1 MNRVKFFL
9 SLTVIL
15 LSGFQAA
22 AQESRAAVFGTVT
35 DPNGAVVPGTAVT
48 ATHLATNLS
57 FTVTTNQEGQYRIAL
72 LPVGAYKISY
82 NAANFAKA
90 EQSDFVLRV
99 GEERRADVK
108 LSIDTLKDAVDIE
121 APLTESAQATLST
134 VIPAERVENLPL
146 NGRQIQELAL
156 TAPGVSASGGFR
168 STAFNQFGLATPADG
183 NAGAFSVNG
192 AGSRSNGF
200 FLDGVDINIPE
211 QGVIAFPPLVESIRE
226 FQIQTNNFSAEFGR
240 FSGSIVNY
248 VTKSGTNSWR
258 GSVYEYFRNTA
269 LDANDP
275 FNKAA
280 GLERPVLQL
289 NQFGA
294 AIGGP
299 IFRDR
304 FFIFGNYEG
313 NRTRQGTGAFTNNVP
328 TAAQRNGQLSF
339 TDFTDTN
346 NNGVI
351 YQGEPTFQGATNVT
365 VNPITARILDGFIP
379 LPNSSQAGANYLA
392 NGTNSLDED
401 AFTIRGDYRLTNKDF
416 LTARYSYD
424 FQNQFFPFDIF
435 FVSASLPAFPF
446 SNPEKRQSFSGSY
459 SRNFTPNFTNEFRFG
474 LNDQVNPIPSGTTI
488 DPASIGLPNGAPQNE
503 FGRGLPII
511 RVTGFGGTGGQP
523 LTDNL
528 GASTTTRQLF
538 QFIDNVTWSLSSHS
552 LKFGG
557 EVRDAEV
564 NSQAFRTL
572 RGSLNFN
579 GSRNGV
585 INPTVP
591 GNAPVAALADFLLGR
606 PSQAT
611 ISSTDPERIFQTR
624 ALSLYL
630 QDEWSV
636 TNRLNLSLG
645 LRYEIDTPLTEREGR
660 ISNLI
665 PGIGNFVVGSS
676 ELPRLHE
683 LDTNNFAPRFGIAYR
698 LTEDGKNV
706 IRGGGGIFY
715 DNGVFQDRFSTAR
728 TNAPFAITNINNA
741 PVPFPATGSAT
752 TLTSLLGTGAATGA
766 ASIATDFRTAYAV
779 QWNLNFQRQI
789 TKSTVAEI
797 AYVGRRG
804 QNLSRPVNINQ
815 IVAVNSPQAQFSPV
829 GSRPF
834 AGTNIPV
841 AARFANDI
849 IQQQSSADSIYHAL
863 QVKVERRLSRGSSF
877 LAAYTWSKSIDTAS
891 GIGSGSDDRPQDSF
905 NLAAQRAVS
914 NFDIPHRFVFSSTFA
929 LPFGKGQKYLKDAS
943 GILGFLVSDWQI
955 NSISTAQSGQ
965 PFTVTVGSF
974 DVATGISNRR
984 PNLIGNPNENVPE
997 GFAFNTAAFAVPP
1010 TGQLGNAGRNIIR
1023 GDSFFNSD
1031 LGILRTFQLPFLGE
1045 GRSLRFRSEF
1055 FNLYN
1060 TVNFTAPV
1068 TSLSS
1073 AAFGRY
1079 VSNATSPRV
1088 IQFSLK
1094 LTF

>member
-1 MNRVKFFL
+1 MA
-9 SLTVIL
+9 SLF
-15 LSGFQAA
+15 SGLFRRFK
-22 AQESRAAVFGTVT
+22 RAA
-35 DPNGAVVPGTAVT
+35 DSGAELPIRAELYSIERLEQYS
-48 ATHLATNLS
+48 ASLAA
-57 FTVTTNQEGQYRIAL
+57 EHEIAEKPQRVSLL
-72 LPVGAYKISY
+72 LPRLEENGRKLIAAYK
-82 NAANFAKA
+82 
-90 EQSDFVLRV
+90 
-99 GEERRADVK
+99 
-108 LSIDTLKDAVDIE
+108 T
-121 APLTESAQATLST
+121 
-134 VIPAERVENLPL
+134 
-146 NGRQIQELAL
+146 
-156 TAPGVSASGGFR
+156 
-168 STAFNQFGLATPADG
+168 
-183 NAGAFSVNG
+183 
-192 AGSRSNGF
+192 
-200 FLDGVDINIPE
+200 
-211 QGVIAFPPLVESIRE
+211 LVESIRE

-240 FSGSIVNY
+240 YSGSIVNF
-248 VTKSGTNSWR
+248 VTKSGTNRWR

-280 GLERPVLQL
+280 DLPRSVLQL

-299 IFRDR
+299 ILKDR
-304 FFIFGNYEG
+304 LFIYGNYEA

-328 TAAQRNGQLSF
+328 TAAQRNGQLNF

-346 NNGVI
+346 NNGRFDV
-351 YQGEPTFQGATNVT
+351 GEPTFPGATTVS
-365 VNPITARILDGFIP
+365 VNPITARILGGFIP
-379 LPNSSQAGANYLA
+379 LPNSSSLGANYLA

-401 AFTIRGDYRLTNKDF
+401 AITVRGDYRLSDKDL

-446 SNPEKRQSFSGSY
+446 SNPERRQSFSGSY
-459 SRNFTPNFTNEFRFG
+459 ARNFTPNFTNEFRFG
-474 LNDQVNPIPSGTTI
+474 LNDQINPILSGTTI

-528 GASTTTRQLF
+528 GASNTTRRLF
-538 QFIDNVTWSLSSHS
+538 QFIDNVSWTRKNHS
-552 LKFGG
+552 IKFGG
-557 EVRDAEV
+557 EVRNAEV
-564 NSQAFRTL
+564 NSRAFRTL
-572 RGSLNFN
+572 RGSLTFN

-606 PSQAT
+606 PSQAA
-611 ISSTDPERIFQTR
+611 ISSADPERIFQTR
-624 ALSLYL
+624 AFSLYL

-665 PGIGNFVVGSS
+665 PGVGNFVVGSP
-676 ELPRLHE
+676 ELPRLHAI
-683 LDTNNFAPRFGIAYR
+683 DTNNFAPRFGIAYR

-706 IRGGGGIFY
+706 IRGGGGVFY

-728 TNAPFAITNINNA
+728 TNAPFAITNISNS
-741 PVPFPATGSAT
+741 PVPFPASGNAT

-766 ASIATDFRTAYAV
+766 ASIANDFRTAYAF
-779 QWNLNFQRQI
+779 QWNLNFQRQV
-789 TKSTVAEI
+789 TKDTVAEV

-815 IVAVNSPQAQFSPV
+815 IVALNSPQAMVSPV

-834 AGTNIPV
+834 AGVNVPV

-849 IQQQSSADSIYHAL
+849 IQQQSTGSSIYHAL

-891 GIGSGSDDRPQDSF
+891 GIGSGNDDRPQDSF

-914 NFDIPHRFVFSSTFA
+914 NFDVPHRFVFSSTFA

-955 NSISTAQSGQ
+955 NSISTLQSGQ

-974 DVATGISNRR
+974 DAATGIANRR
-984 PNLIGNPNENVPE
+984 PNLISNPNENVPE
-997 GFAFNTAAFAVPP
+997 SFAFNPAAFVVPLA
-1010 TGQLGNAGRNIIR
+1010 GQLGNAGRNIIR
-1023 GDSFFNSD
+1023 GDRYINSD
-1031 LGILRTFQLPFLGE
+1031 FGILRTFQLPFLGE

-1073 AAFGRY
+1073 SAFGRY
-1079 VSNATSPRV
+1079 VGNATSPRV
-1088 IQFSLK
+1088 IQFSVK
-1094 LTF
+1094 VNF